1 MAWMELHK
9 PDKDLDG
16 LGSDELDK
24 LDSLEELNGL
34 QDFDRSDGIKTD
46 GIKRQTALRL
56 SPLCHSMSLI
66 CVQVRQ

>member
-34 QDFDRSDGIKTD
+34 QDFDRSDGIK
-46 GIKRQTALRL
+46 RQPALRL

>member
-1 MAWMELHK
+1 MAWMELYK

-34 QDFDRSDGIKTD
+34 QNFDRSDGIK
-46 GIKRQTALRL
+46 RQPALCL

-66 CVQVRQ
+66 CVQV